1 MVHYKKTVI
10 ASSLCPFS
18 SMDYLL
24 GLSNLGNVD
33 QHPDL
38 PDAVISRRISG
49 THLFDGIGPWPYR
62 WISDDS
68 EIDFFKNG
76 FRHLVSVSVITHP
89 GWIPSP
95 AIAKT
100 SDIRKLK
107 DHFVF
112 DPDKP
117 TPDLSR
123 RARKRLA
130 AADKRGNFEVITS
143 MVDQLKIIAHYEQ
156 LKGHRNLTGGFF
168 DMQESHFEAITRL
181 PGAVFFRVSDGH
193 DTGAMACGVVIN
205 NFLQILHLV
214 PTQYGLSWNAS
225 YLMMYGLQQFARE
238 KGLLLLT
245 GGMPDNGAKGLL
257 IFKKRWANAFL
268 PVFMLCIINQEK
280 IYQQLV
286 SKLGFHQNYFPSYRN
301 AKQL

>member
-1 MVHYKKTVI
+1 MVHYKKTVT
-10 ASSLCPFS
+10 ASSHCPFS

-33 QHPDL
+33 QHPDK

-49 THLFDGIGPWPYR
+49 THLFDGIGTWPYR

-68 EIDFFKNG
+68 DIDVFTQG
-76 FRHLVSVSVITHP
+76 FRHLVSLRVVIQP
-89 GWIPSP
+89 GWTPSS
-95 AIAKT
+95 AIALK
-100 SDIRKLK
+100 SDTRKLK

-117 TPDLSR
+117 TPVLSR

-130 AADKRGNFEVITS
+130 AADKRGNFEVVTS

-156 LKGHRNLTGGFF
+156 LKVHRNLTGGFF
-168 DMQESHFEAITRL
+168 DMQESHFEAIARL

-193 DTGAMACGVVIN
+193 DAGAMACGVVIN

-245 GGMPDNGAKGLL
+245 GGMPDNGANGLL

-286 SKLGFHQNYFPSYRN
+286 SKLGFHPNYFPSYRN